1 MQEMQKTEADMF
13 ILGLINSC
21 KHKPTDVDGS
31 GKRRRQ
37 KFNYSF
43 NGESVCVSAFR
54 TVYDVGTKHL
64 DNLKEHLDKHGACP
78 RVHGNTGRTPSHA
91 INYEDVK
98 CCVAFLNSHAQKF
111 GIPHPAP
118 LHGGDDRPPIFLPAY
133 QTRKSIHEVY
143 RKSCVDAQVRA
154 VSERSLRRIWS
165 RLMPNIKIMTPRT
178 NVCTVCEKLRR
189 NVTSAVQ
196 EDKKL
201 QVCQDLTDHITDTQ
215 KERDFYRQKTID
227 ATEELRKGDVPVKF
241 AHYAFD
247 FAQNVC
253 IPNSARQEGPLYFKT
268 LHRVQVFDIC

>member
-21 KHKPTDVDGS
+21 KHKPTEVDGS

-43 NGESVCVSAFR
+43 NDESVCVSAFR

-98 CCVAFLNSHAQKF
+98 CCIAFLNSHAQKF

-143 RKSCVDAQVRA
+143 RKCCVDAQVRA
-154 VSERSLRRIWS
+154 VSE
-165 RLMPNIKIMTPRT
+165 
-178 NVCTVCEKLRR
+178 
-189 NVTSAVQ
+189 
-196 EDKKL
+196 
-201 QVCQDLTDHITDTQ
+201 
-215 KERDFYRQKTID
+215 
-227 ATEELRKGDVPVKF
+227 
-241 AHYAFD
+241 
-247 FAQNVC
+247 
-253 IPNSARQEGPLYFKT
+253 
-268 LHRVQVFDIC
+268 